1 MILAIF
7 TLFHVLISI
16 VAIVAGVVVVAGM
29 LTAKRRDRW
38 TRVFLAT
45 TVATSVTGFLFP
57 VHHFMPS
64 HAVGVISLL
73 VLSIAIFSRYRRHLA
88 RLWRPTYV
96 VTATL
101 SLYLNVFVLI
111 VQLFMKVPALKSLAP
126 TQSELQGDAIVGSW
140 ALLCHHRFRTDQ
152 VSQGSARRCSD
163 ACVPVIEA
171 ILDAMQSSSDAMIV
185 DPAGSLLRYR
195 RRVKSRGLRNSK
207 RCRHW

>member
-1 MILAIF
+1 MILVIF

-57 VHHFMPS
+57 VHRFMPS

-73 VLSIAIFSRYRRHLA
+73 VLSMAIFSRYRRHLS

-126 TQSELQGDAIVGSW
+126 TQSELPFKLTQLIVLGLF
-140 ALLCHHRFRTDQ
+140 AVLTAFELIRFRVRQ
-152 VSQGSARRCSD
+152 PS
-163 ACVPVIEA
+163 
-171 ILDAMQSSSDAMIV
+171 
-185 DPAGSLLRYR
+185 PAESLI
-195 RRVKSRGLRNSK
+195 KA
-207 RCRHW
+207 